1 MIEEILH
8 RKIYAGF
15 SSDIF
20 VTSYQVKRRHD
31 SQDYHHRKISNLTRE
46 NNFNFPY
53 EGTFFYVVTLNFLL
67 CVCVC
72 VRVYVCVRNLIFSAS
87 QNFHTKVFVLCK

>member
-1 MIEEILH
+1 M
-8 RKIYAGF
+8 
-15 SSDIF
+15 
-20 VTSYQVKRRHD
+20 
-31 SQDYHHRKISNLTRE
+31 RE

-87 QNFHTKVFVLCK
+87 QNFHTEVFVLCK